1 VKTTTAKTVA
11 ILGTRYID
19 LAIEERTLRPLGVQ
33 LVESPGQ
40 SEEEIVRAAAAAQ
53 VIVCGGA
60 PKITA
65 GVIPQLSEL
74 KAVIRAG
81 IGIDTVDLEQCSR
94 RGIYV
99 ANVPDYCVDEVA
111 THALMLILAWTRR
124 LPIARANMLAGRWEI
139 ASLKPLES
147 PRDLVLGLLGFGQIA
162 QSLCRMARAIGFN
175 IWACDPYVPK
185 ALVQKRGAQ
194 PVTLRRLIRG
204 ADFVS
209 LHLPLTAKTKH
220 IINLDRLKEMKHTAY
235 VINTARGELI
245 DESALGDALST
256 GKIAGAALDVLE
268 HEPPAGDHPLA
279 ALPNVIITP
288 HCAWYTERSQ
298 QELRRKACAEV
309 IRVLRGSV
317 PKNLVN
323 REVLR

>member
-1 VKTTTAKTVA
+1 
-11 ILGTRYID
+11 
-19 LAIEERTLRPLGVQ
+19 
-33 LVESPGQ
+33 
-40 SEEEIVRAAAAAQ
+40 
-53 VIVCGGA
+53 
-60 PKITA
+60 
-65 GVIPQLSEL
+65 
-74 KAVIRAG
+74 
-81 IGIDTVDLEQCSR
+81 
-94 RGIYV
+94 
-99 ANVPDYCVDEVA
+99 
-111 THALMLILAWTRR
+111 
-124 LPIARANMLAGRWEI
+124 
-139 ASLKPLES
+139 
-147 PRDLVLGLLGFGQIA
+147 
-162 QSLCRMARAIGFN
+162 
-175 IWACDPYVPK
+175 
-185 ALVQKRGAQ
+185 
-194 PVTLRRLIRG
+194 
-204 ADFVS
+204 
-209 LHLPLTAKTKH
+209 
-220 IINLDRLKEMKHTAY
+220 MKHTAY